1 MTTAWDWLA
10 VALFIALSV
19 TYLERSVK
27 PGRADD
33 RIYHYLPPAGAFAA
47 GNWLG
52 NNGHTWLAASL
63 LAAGAVFFLSVI
75 RPFRRR

>member
-10 VALFIALSV
+10 VAFFVALSV

-27 PGRADD
+27 PDRAD
-33 RIYHYLPPAGAFAA
+33 RIPHYRPPAAAFAA
-47 GNWLG
+47 GNWMG
-52 NNGHTWLAASL
+52 NNGHPWLAAFL
-63 LAAGAVFFLSVI
+63 LAAGVLFFLLVI